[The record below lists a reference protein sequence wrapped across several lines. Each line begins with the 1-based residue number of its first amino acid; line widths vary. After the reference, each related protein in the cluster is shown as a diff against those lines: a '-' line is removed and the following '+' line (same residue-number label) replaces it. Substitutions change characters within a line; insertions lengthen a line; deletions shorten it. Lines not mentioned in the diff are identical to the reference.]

1 MVSLPF
7 WHSIQPC
14 VESECAQG
22 TQTEE
27 EEEGREEREE
37 ERGQR
42 PRTKSMEKGRE
53 GKPHHAIDMLL
64 VGLLGT
70 EMDRTEERERED
82 RGSE

>member
-27 EEEGREEREE
+27 EEGREEREEE

-53 GKPHHAIDMLL
+53 ATSCDMLL

-70 EMDRTEERERED
+70 EMDRTEERERGQ
-82 RGSE
+82 R

>member
-1 MVSLPF
+1 MVSIPF

-27 EEEGREEREE
+27 EEGRGGNGLERS
-37 ERGQR
+37 RWR
-42 PRTKSMEKGRE
+42 RKGRE
-53 GKPHHAIDMLL
+53 ATSCDMLL

-70 EMDRTEERERED
+70 EMDRTEERERE
-82 RGSE
+82 RTEVVSE